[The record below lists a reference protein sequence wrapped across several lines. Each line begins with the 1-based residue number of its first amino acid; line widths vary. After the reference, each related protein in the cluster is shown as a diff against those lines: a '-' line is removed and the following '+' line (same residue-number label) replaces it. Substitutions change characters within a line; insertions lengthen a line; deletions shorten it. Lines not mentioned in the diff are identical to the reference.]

1 MIDEIANE
9 ERSFQIEII
18 QQNEL
23 IENLKERINKMIEY
37 QKKIKEDK
45 EKENKLKKIRLMKQ
59 KNKFPQ
65 HLIRR
70 LEGER
75 KIKKKKKKLLNF
87 QNKKGIYFLG

>member
-1 MIDEIANE
+1 
-9 ERSFQIEII
+9 
-18 QQNEL
+18 
-23 IENLKERINKMIEY
+23 
-37 QKKIKEDK
+37 
-45 EKENKLKKIRLMKQ
+45 MKQ

-75 KIKKKKKKLLNF
+75 KINYFPEKLLNF